1 MNCPHCGKPIS
12 PELAAKAL
20 GSIKSE
26 AKTASSRENAKLG
39 GWPKGR
45 KRRPSAPEPCNKLMF
60 KVGMGPGGIYCDL
73 PKDHEGFCSHT
84 EVMVLP

>member
-1 MNCPHCGKPIS
+1 MKCPKCGHEIS

-45 KRRPSAPEPCNKLMF
+45 KRTKAAPKS
-60 KVGMGPGGIYCDL
+60 
-73 PKDHEGFCSHT
+73 SHLAHT
-84 EVMVLP
+84 Q